1 MTDITPA
8 SSPSGHNPHADA
20 RHPDGLRAIDLDRPW
35 RWLAAGWD
43 DLRRAPTV
51 GLTYGALAVVTSYAL
66 TLGLWAYDLAYLVLP
81 LGAGFVLVGPILAVG
96 LYETSRRLQ
105 AGQPVR
111 LADAAMAFRRNPLQ
125 IALLG
130 LVLTLALLFW
140 VRVALLL
147 FALFFNQQPPTL
159 DALVAVAFFSSTS
172 LPFLIVG
179 HLFGGM
185 LAAAVFALTAISV
198 PLLLDRPG
206 ANVFQ
211 AIATSIA
218 AVMLNLR
225 AMALWAALIVV
236 FITAG
241 IATVYL
247 GLLVTLPLIGHA
259 SWHAYKDLVGP
270 EA

>member
-1 MTDITPA
+1 MTDIAPA
-8 SSPSGHNPHADA
+8 SSTPGHGTPN
-20 RHPDGLRAIDLDRPW
+20 GLRKVDMDRPW
-35 RWLAAGWD
+35 RWLAAGWS
-43 DLRRAPTV
+43 DLRRAPV
-51 GLTYGALAVVTSYAL
+51 IGLAYGALAVVTSYAL
-66 TLGLWAYDLAYLVLP
+66 TLGLWVYNMAYLVLP
-81 LGAGFVLVGPILAVG
+81 LGAGFVLVGPLLAVG

-105 AGQPVR
+105 AGQPVS

-147 FALFFNQQPPTL
+147 FALFFNQQPPSL
-159 DALVAVAFFSSTS
+159 DALVAMAFFSSAS

-179 HLFGGM
+179 HILGGV
-185 LAAAVFALTAISV
+185 LAATVFALTAISV
-198 PLLLDRPG
+198 PLLLDRPE

-211 AIATSIA
+211 AIVTSFA
-218 AVMLNLR
+218 AVILNLR
-225 AMALWAALIVV
+225 TMALWAALIVV